1 MDRLNIRWLEEEPNF
16 YFRYKRRLLESM
28 IEGSCLNVG
37 CGSHMIE
44 GAVNI
49 NEGLPDLP
57 YGDGAF
63 DTVICSDVLEHL
75 SYDREALQEL
85 LRVTGKKLVITV
97 PAYGWL
103 YGNYDRL
110 LRHKR
115 RYNAS
120 DFPGFRTTYLF
131 WFLVPILLARKVF
144 SLKHR
149 PLPRVLDELF
159 LRLSGIHLNFG
170 TTLLAVKQKTGAYEG
185 T

>member
-1 MDRLNIRWLEEEPNF
+1 MDRLNIKWLEDEPNF
-16 YFRYKRRLLESM
+16 YFKYKRQLLESM

-37 CGSHMIE
+37 CGSHVID

-49 NEGLPDLP
+49 NEGLPELP
-57 YGDGAF
+57 YGDNAF

-75 SYDREALQEL
+75 SYDREALEEL
-85 LRVTGKKLVITV
+85 LRVAGKKLIITV

-115 RYNAS
+115 RYAAR
-120 DFPGFRTTYLF
+120 DFPGFKTRYLF
-131 WFLVPILLARKVF
+131 WFLVPVLLARKVF

-149 PLPRVLDELF
+149 PLPEAVDRLF
-159 LRLSGIHLNFG
+159 FRLSKVHLNFG
-170 TTLLAVKQKTGAYEG
+170 TTLLAVKYKDTGHE
-185 T
+185 